1 MKSEEVLGLIFLLKS
16 MKVGEE
22 KTIDGQRVRRVGKYK
37 FEFIDVGKKHSVEG
51 KA

>member
-1 MKSEEVLGLIFLLKS
+1 MKPEEVLGLIFVLKS

-22 KTIDGQRVRRVGKYK
+22 KTIDGQRIRRTGKYK
-37 FEFIDVGKKHSVEG
+37 FDFINAGGKHSVEG

>member
-1 MKSEEVLGLIFLLKS
+1 MKPEEVLGLIFVLKS

-22 KTIDGQRVRRVGKYK
+22 KTIDGQRVRRAGKYK
-37 FEFIDVGKKHSVEG
+37 FDFIDVGRKPSVEG